1 MQTCIAREIV
11 ESLVYPNLSQD
22 LICLML
28 LTYLSQQLSK
38 PMKSHYGMAII
49 IKQMLRSLR
58 LLIGRHN
65 ILSTGNKARI
75 F

>member
-11 ESLVYPNLSQD
+11 GGLVYLNPSQD

-38 PMKSHYGMAII
+38 PMKSHHGMAVI
-49 IKQMLRSLR
+49 IKQVLR
-58 LLIGRHN
+58 LLIRRHN
-65 ILSTGNKARI
+65 ILSTRNKVRI